1 MKFFTT
7 PYHYNLLQDTERL
20 SAFYEAI
27 WGNDWD
33 VVYDLGT
40 GSGILSYFAAPTSNF
55 IFAFEKNPKS
65 SQCAK
70 KNLKKWPNVQVI
82 NTDIIDFEFKDFE
95 FKQKADLIICEML
108 DTALIDEEQVPVL
121 NKALKFLKPSG
132 TVIPLGV
139 LNGAEPVFMQ
149 SPRICYQDVSEINF
163 PKYQNMGN
171 LVIFNKIIFEPD
183 MVERVSVDIEFKI
196 SISGKI
202 NALKLTSFTLIEP
215 NLICG
220 PTPMLNPPLFVPI
233 EEIDLNKDETLKLN
247 LSYVMGGGLD
257 TIRTK
262 IKTIS

>member
-1 MKFFTT
+1 MKFLTT

-20 SAFYEAI
+20 SAFYEPI
-27 WGNDWD
+27 SNNEWD

-40 GSGILSYFAAPTSNF
+40 GSGILSYFAAHTSNF

-65 SQCAK
+65 SECAQ
-70 KNLKKWPNVQVI
+70 KNLEKWPNVQVI
-82 NTDIIDFEFKDFE
+82 NSDIMDFEFT
-95 FKQKADLIICEML
+95 QKADLIICEML
-108 DTALIDEEQVPVL
+108 DTALIDEEQIPVL
-121 NKALKFLKPSG
+121 NKALNYLKPSG
-132 TVIPLGV
+132 TVIPFGV
-139 LNGAEPVFMQ
+139 LNGAEPIFMQ
-149 SPRICYQDVSEINF
+149 TPRICYQDVDDINF

-171 LVIFNKIIFEPD
+171 LVIFNKIIFEPS
-183 MVERVSVDIEFKI
+183 MEEQVNVDIEFTI
-196 SISGKI
+196 SIPGKI

-233 EEIDLNKDETLKLN
+233 EEIDLNKNEKLKLN

-262 IKTIS
+262 VKNIS

>member
-7 PYHYNLLQDTERL
+7 PYHYDLLKDTERL

-27 WGNDWD
+27 FDNKWD

-55 IFAFEKNPKS
+55 IFALEKNPKS
-65 SQCAK
+65 SECAQ
-70 KNLKKWPNVQVI
+70 KNLEKWHNVQVI
-82 NTDIIDFEFKDFE
+82 NTDIMDFEFT
-95 FKQKADLIICEML
+95 QKADLIICEML
-108 DTALIDEEQVPVL
+108 DTALIDEEQIPVL
-121 NKALKFLKPSG
+121 NKALKYLKPSG
-132 TVIPLGV
+132 TIIPFGV
-139 LNGAEPVFMQ
+139 LNGAEPILMQ
-149 SPRICYQDVSEINF
+149 SPRICYQDVDEINF
-163 PKYQNMGN
+163 PKYQNMGD

-183 MVERVSVDIEFKI
+183 MLERVNVDMEFEI
-196 SISGKI
+196 SFSGKI
-202 NALKLTSFTLIEP
+202 NALKLTSFTLLQP

-257 TIRTK
+257 NIRTK
-262 IKTIS
+262 IKNIS